1 MVPFYVKD
9 RSYRVELICDPL
21 PEQPVSHTNRILV
34 KVYHEPALK
43 EYRIM
48 AFPTQVERKE
58 LDGIPYEVA
67 NVTKFRDCIAILGK
81 TPRYS
86 DKQLHDVVARS
97 IRSGAVLDCVEQ
109 ACNRNGLVLSA
120 GMIEKVAPSVL
131 A

>member
-1 MVPFYVKD
+1 MVSFYVTD

-21 PEQPVSHTNRILV
+21 PGQPKNYTNKILV
-34 KVYHEPALK
+34 KVYHEPELK

-48 AFPTQVERKE
+48 AFPTQAERKE
-58 LDGIPYEVA
+58 IGGIPYEVT
-67 NVTKFRDCIAILGK
+67 NVTKFRACIAIICK

-86 DKQLHDVVARS
+86 DRQLLDVVAKS

>member
-21 PEQPVSHTNRILV
+21 PGQPESHTNKILV

-48 AFPTQVERKE
+48 AFPTQAERKE
-58 LDGIPYEVA
+58 LDGIPYEVT
-67 NVTKFRDCIAILGK
+67 NVTKFRACIGIVGK

-86 DKQLHDVVARS
+86 DKQLRDVVAKS

>member
-21 PEQPVSHTNRILV
+21 PGQPESHTNKILV

-48 AFPTQVERKE
+48 AFPTQDEHK
-58 LDGIPYEVA
+58 DIGGIPYKVT
-67 NVTKFRDCIAILGK
+67 NVTKFRACIGIVGK

-86 DKQLHDVVARS
+86 DKQLQDVVAQS

>member
-1 MVPFYVKD
+1 MVSFYVTD

-21 PEQPVSHTNRILV
+21 PGQPANYTNKILV

-43 EYRIM
+43 ECRIM
-48 AFPTQVERKE
+48 AFPTQAERKE
-58 LDGIPYEVA
+58 IGGIPYEVT
-67 NVTKFRDCIAILGK
+67 NVTKSRACIAIICK

-86 DKQLHDVVARS
+86 DRQLQDVVAKS

-109 ACNRNGLVLSA
+109 ACNRNDLVLSA